1 MDCYVQCGQEFLRG
15 IEYLHYAVTDIWE
28 PSYFN
33 VARAYEFKGKV
44 EREEWMRPLRRALT

>member
-1 MDCYVQCGQEFLRG
+1 MDCYVQYQNEFRLG
-15 IEYLHYAVTDIWE
+15 YEYDHYSVRDIWE

-44 EREEWMRPLRRALT
+44 EREEWRRPYRV

>member
-1 MDCYVQCGQEFLRG
+1 MDCYVQYGQEFRG

-44 EREEWMRPLRRALT
+44 EREEWMRPLRRALP